1 MKRWTR
7 TGLMIF
13 VMAGLGILQTP
24 SSARADDDDQE
35 KLSVPVAFG
44 RGLNTNQAGNLVNH
58 AILPNKIEVKQDGV
72 VHFLVAGF
80 HQPVVYKPG
89 TQPED
94 ITGPVAGSFFIN
106 DANNRFYQ
114 GINPAGGPL
123 GTAATPVVPT
133 DTRSNAANRVESVS
147 FPASEGVN
155 RNTGALLSEKAE
167 PGVYLVICNVR
178 GHFNDG
184 MFAFIEVKGEDDED
198 DND

>member
-1 MKRWTR
+1 MKCWTR

-24 SSARADDDDQE
+24 SSARADDDDQK

-44 RGLNTNQAGNLVNH
+44 RGLNTNQPGNLVNH
-58 AILPNKIEVKQDGV
+58 VILPNKIEVKQDGV

-89 TQPED
+89 TEPED
-94 ITGPVAGSFFIN
+94 IVVPAMGMFIN

-114 GINPAGGPL
+114 GINPAGAPAA
-123 GTAATPVVPT
+123 GT
-133 DTRSNAANRVESVS
+133 SNAANRVESVS

-155 RNTGALLSEKAE
+155 RMTGAILSAKAE

-178 GHFNDG
+178 GHFLDG
-184 MFAFIEVKGEDDED
+184 MFAFIEVKGEEDED
-198 DND
+198 DQD